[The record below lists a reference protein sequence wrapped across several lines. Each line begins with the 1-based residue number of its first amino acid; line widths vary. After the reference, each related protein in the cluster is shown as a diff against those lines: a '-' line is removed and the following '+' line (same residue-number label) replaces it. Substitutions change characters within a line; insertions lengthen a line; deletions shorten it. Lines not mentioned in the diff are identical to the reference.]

1 MLARYNNNCYWLATT
16 TLSLQRVTDLSFA
29 TCFPVAPQLA
39 SACSHLL
46 TSATIGAW
54 RLPISADN
62 RHSVNAPL
70 EFKGAKDKCRTEKCP
85 RNKAN
90 YQKKCWNSCK
100 KNYNLSPSKLKNH
113 NIFSTYHFTQ
123 QQCWIKNP
131 EQTWTGQLI
140 NWSTEQVWS
149 SNDIIW
155 QTIIL
160 KTWKW

>member
-54 RLPISADN
+54 RQRLPISADN

-70 EFKGAKDKCRTEKCP
+70 EFKRAKDKCRTEKCP

-90 YQKKCWNSCK
+90 YQKKIAETATKKITTSPHLSSKTITFLVHTISHNNSVE
-100 KNYNLSPSKLKNH
+100 SKTLNKPGLAN
-113 NIFSTYHFTQ
+113 
-123 QQCWIKNP
+123 
-131 EQTWTGQLI
+131 
-140 NWSTEQVWS
+140 
-149 SNDIIW
+149 
-155 QTIIL
+155 
-160 KTWKW
+160 